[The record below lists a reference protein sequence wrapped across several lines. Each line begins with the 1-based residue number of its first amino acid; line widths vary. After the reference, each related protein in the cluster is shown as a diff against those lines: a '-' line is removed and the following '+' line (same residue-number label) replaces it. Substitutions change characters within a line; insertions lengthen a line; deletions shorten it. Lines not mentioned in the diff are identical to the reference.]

1 MVIEISS
8 WMYDV
13 VDVYVFNVNS
23 IFFKSHY
30 WELEFHLPSP
40 QHSDSA
46 TGYMLSSSSDGLLVD
61 MLCHRRQRQVKR
73 KVVWT
78 NQTDIID
85 ELPQYRSILYT
96 YTGCELPY
104 GFDFVEPKTTY
115 YGRFLLNLYK
125 FRNRCMHF
133 SLCTLELVCV
143 VCVDVKCGCDSASS
157 CRLRWL
163 FSAKVQKRY
172 RERKRAEELISP
184 LANEAS
190 EHVEGTARRT
200 AIFMSTIDG
209 LSHIYAFMHGH
220 TKRKS
225 WLYILQRLSK
235 ETWRPRL
242 EDKML
247 TETEAS
253 VCINKV
259 VCVCVW
265 MRYGLTLWYVLYTA
279 YRIA

>member
-46 TGYMLSSSSDGLLVD
+46 TGYMLSSSSDGLPVD

-85 ELPQYRSILYT
+85 EWPQYRSILYT

-143 VCVDVKCGCDSASS
+143 VCVWMWNADVIVPLLVDWGDSSLQKCRRDIERESVLKS
-157 CRLRWL
+157 L
-163 FSAKVQKRY
+163 F
-172 RERKRAEELISP
+172 P
-184 LANEAS
+184 L
-190 EHVEGTARRT
+190 
-200 AIFMSTIDG
+200 
-209 LSHIYAFMHGH
+209 
-220 TKRKS
+220 
-225 WLYILQRLSK
+225 
-235 ETWRPRL
+235 
-242 EDKML
+242 
-247 TETEAS
+247 
-253 VCINKV
+253 
-259 VCVCVW
+259 
-265 MRYGLTLWYVLYTA
+265 
-279 YRIA
+279 

>member
-13 VDVYVFNVNS
+13 VDVCVFNVNS
-23 IFFKSHY
+23 FFFKSHY

-46 TGYMLSSSSDGLLVD
+46 TGYMLSSSSDGLPVD

-104 GFDFVEPKTTY
+104 GFDVVEPKTTY

-143 VCVDVKCGCDSASS
+143 VCVWMWNADVIVPLLVDWGDSSLQKCRRDIERESVLKS
-157 CRLRWL
+157 L
-163 FSAKVQKRY
+163 F
-172 RERKRAEELISP
+172 P
-184 LANEAS
+184 L
-190 EHVEGTARRT
+190 
-200 AIFMSTIDG
+200 
-209 LSHIYAFMHGH
+209 
-220 TKRKS
+220 
-225 WLYILQRLSK
+225 
-235 ETWRPRL
+235 
-242 EDKML
+242 
-247 TETEAS
+247 
-253 VCINKV
+253 
-259 VCVCVW
+259 
-265 MRYGLTLWYVLYTA
+265 
-279 YRIA
+279 